1 MRIPTEH
8 FAHVPVALLSPSLLP
23 SPDDEPHSFPRSLV
37 ARLVSPDHNVS
48 THTRT
53 HIHTRARAR
62 THARTH
68 THTHART
75 HTHMCKY
82 IYAYAWV
89 NIHVRYVCALIYT

>member
-48 THTRT
+48 THT
-53 HIHTRARAR
+53 
-62 THARTH
+62 H
-68 THTHART
+68 THTHARART

-82 IYAYAWV
+82 MYAYAWV
-89 NIHVRYVCALIYT
+89 NIHVRYVRALIHT